1 MAILGTFWEQSHGGG
16 QRGQGERLGGKNGDP
31 GRDRREGGADHAG
44 GVLPGDEQGAQDGDG
59 QHAEVEA
66 LRDDLGAVHLSEAR
80 CQKGVVGHGA

>member
-1 MAILGTFWEQSHGGG
+1 M
-16 QRGQGERLGGKNGDP
+16 P
-31 GRDRREGGADHAG
+31 
-44 GVLPGDEQGAQDGDG
+44 VLPGDEQGAQDGDG